1 MGARGAG
8 CSVFAAS
15 ILFFAILFHA
25 SISAVHRAPLFLEP
39 APFNN
44 LLSGQKI
51 ESSPGENFHAVALN
65 EQGVKLKYRWPIFSK
80 NLKEYISGAENLTGE
95 GI

>member
-1 MGARGAG
+1 MGARGVAR
-8 CSVFAAS
+8 SVFVAS

-25 SISAVHRAPLFLEP
+25 SISAVHRAPLFLES
-39 APFNN
+39 APLNN

-51 ESSPGENFHAVALN
+51 ESSPGENFHAVALS
-65 EQGVKLKYRWPIFSK
+65 EQGAKLKYRSSIFSK

>member
-1 MGARGAG
+1 MGARGVVG
-8 CSVFAAS
+8 SVFAAS

-25 SISAVHRAPLFLEP
+25 SISAIHRAPLFLEP
-39 APFNN
+39 AQLNN

-65 EQGVKLKYRWPIFSK
+65 EQGVKLKYRSSIFSK

>member
-1 MGARGAG
+1 MGARGVVR
-8 CSVFAAS
+8 SIFAAS

-39 APFNN
+39 ALLYN

-65 EQGVKLKYRWPIFSK
+65 EQGIKFKYRSPNFSK

>member
-1 MGARGAG
+1 MGARGVAR
-8 CSVFAAS
+8 SVFAAS

-25 SISAVHRAPLFLEP
+25 SISAVHRAPLLLEP
-39 APFNN
+39 APLNN

-51 ESSPGENFHAVALN
+51 ESSPGENFHTVALN
-65 EQGVKLKYRWPIFSK
+65 EQGVKLKYRSPNFSK

>member
-1 MGARGAG
+1 MGARGVAR
-8 CSVFAAS
+8 SVFAAS

-65 EQGVKLKYRWPIFSK
+65 EQGVKLKDRWPIFSK